1 VNQLERL
8 DIIYKLIISILGS
21 SFSFLF
27 GGWSLL
33 LQILIGFVIIDYVTG
48 IITAGMKG
56 DLSSYEGLR
65 RIPKKI
71 LIFLIVAVGHLI
83 DLMMGG
89 TSNYVRDVVIF
100 FYIVNELISIIE
112 NTGSA
117 GLPIPPIIKK
127 TVKLFKE
134 KKDNS

>member
-1 VNQLERL
+1 
-8 DIIYKLIISILGS
+8 
-21 SFSFLF
+21 
-27 GGWSLL
+27 
-33 LQILIGFVIIDYVTG
+33 
-48 IITAGMKG
+48 MKG
-56 DLSSYEGLR
+56 NLSSYEGLR

-71 LIFLIVAVGHLI
+71 LIFLMVAVGHLI

-89 TSNYVRDVVIF
+89 ASNYVRDVVIF

-127 TVKLFKE
+127 TVKLLKA
-134 KKDNS
+134 KKDNSE